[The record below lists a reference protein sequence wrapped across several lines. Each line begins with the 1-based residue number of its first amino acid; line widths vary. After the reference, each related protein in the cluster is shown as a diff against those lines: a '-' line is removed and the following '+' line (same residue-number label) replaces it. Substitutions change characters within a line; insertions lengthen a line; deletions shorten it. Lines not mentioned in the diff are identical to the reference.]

1 MSMSSTKL
9 PPMYKSFAA
18 SANSDPDNNAGESG
32 VKDQLSKPS
41 LADSPTSN
49 SPELSV
55 KEPSKK
61 FEQEYLSIMSHN
73 DQKSNRGFSDK
84 YSVHDN
90 WQPNFTPTYPPN
102 NKNIPASFRNNGPW
116 SNSNNKNNERME
128 DQRRR
133 FEDHSE
139 VPWDADTRKLGFD
152 QRPWEGS
159 VPTSDHNM
167 NGTYYFGP
175 SGSGTPDYNKWG
187 IPPSLPSDLAHND
200 LINGEREVSNHT
212 PPKHQKSLMERYR
225 EFHQGVGK
233 NKMQGKEAKGKH
245 SPKGKTP
252 SNSIFDSLI
261 PMKFKK
267 NNEIG
272 LDEFIRQKFKPKPSK
287 KPSSKSFGAGNKVP
301 TKKPGKHTPS
311 SPLFDSA
318 IENHKTLST
327 KHFRK
332 PDKVPATM
340 QQFRKTMMAQH
351 KFKHQPEN
359 LQRNTYAHNIFG
371 NGHKKS
377 AKLSAASLVKPGDRE
392 QKSLL
397 SKKKELMEQIK
408 NRGIQSGNAKRMKA
422 FGVKG
427 AEDKGVIRNTR
438 TPLIEKRNNLVQI

>member
-90 WQPNFTPTYPPN
+90 CKKLVNNIQSGLSLMLQIAISGQPNFTPTYPPN

-175 SGSGTPDYNKWG
+175 SGSGQFLKCV
-187 IPPSLPSDLAHND
+187 L
-200 LINGEREVSNHT
+200 
-212 PPKHQKSLMERYR
+212 
-225 EFHQGVGK
+225 
-233 NKMQGKEAKGKH
+233 
-245 SPKGKTP
+245 
-252 SNSIFDSLI
+252 
-261 PMKFKK
+261 
-267 NNEIG
+267 NEM
-272 LDEFIRQKFKPKPSK
+272 
-287 KPSSKSFGAGNKVP
+287 N
-301 TKKPGKHTPS
+301 
-311 SPLFDSA
+311 
-318 IENHKTLST
+318 
-327 KHFRK
+327 
-332 PDKVPATM
+332 
-340 QQFRKTMMAQH
+340 
-351 KFKHQPEN
+351 
-359 LQRNTYAHNIFG
+359 
-371 NGHKKS
+371 
-377 AKLSAASLVKPGDRE
+377 AKLRISHRNPRLQQV
-392 QKSLL
+392 
-397 SKKKELMEQIK
+397 
-408 NRGIQSGNAKRMKA
+408 GNTA
-422 FGVKG
+422 
-427 AEDKGVIRNTR
+427 I
-438 TPLIEKRNNLVQI
+438 TPFRPCPQRPYQW